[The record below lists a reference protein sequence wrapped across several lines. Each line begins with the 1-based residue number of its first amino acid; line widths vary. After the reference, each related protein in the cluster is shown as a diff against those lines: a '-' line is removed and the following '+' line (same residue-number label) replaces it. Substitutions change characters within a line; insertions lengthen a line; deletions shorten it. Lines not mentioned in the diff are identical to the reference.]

1 MIYYLIQYKHMFSL
15 LRKLWLV
22 SLFLLIPSFISAE
35 VQGSI
40 SSYVWSNQGE
50 FTLDGNHPVIQ
61 NQWDIKHPTDSLMLS
76 ANTHLFEL
84 KYDQLLSLDVNLS
97 RGAINDQRRTF
108 MAHDQA
114 GYLTDLSYADA
125 TGRSRLASTGLFYC
139 LMGKDAL
146 AISRLD
152 IGAGYIGYMNSVG
165 YNNPTVILDSDNPAN
180 NNQTFNERWEEYDIY
195 YSGADVRVKDELY
208 LTSSLSV
215 NVMGGYAPKV
225 SARYHYTKFPNRPVA
240 QQQKQTIEAD
250 GYGVHYEAFLNYYVT
265 EHFSTMVG
273 YKYLLLK
280 VKGKSY
286 DNFYPFWTGSAHNLK
301 NEMDGYILGVAYH
314 F

>member
-1 MIYYLIQYKHMFSL
+1 MFSL

-22 SLFLLIPSFISAE
+22 SLFLLIPSFVYAE

-50 FTLDGNHPVIQ
+50 FTLDGNHPTVR
-61 NQWDIKHPTDSLMLS
+61 NEWDIKHPTDSLML
-76 ANTHLFEL
+76 AGNTYLFEL
-84 KYDQLLSLDVNLS
+84 KYDQMLSLDVNLHTGS
-97 RGAINDQRRTF
+97 INDQRRSF
-108 MAHDQA
+108 MVHDSN
-114 GYLTDLSYADA
+114 GYLTDLSYADVA
-125 TGRSRLASTGLFYC
+125 GRSRLASSGLFYR
-139 LMGKDAL
+139 LMGKDDL

-152 IGAGYIGYMNSVG
+152 IGAGYIGYINSIG
-165 YNNPTVILDSDNPAN
+165 YNNPSVVLDSANPAN

-195 YSGADVRVKDELY
+195 YSGMDVRVKEELY
-208 LTSSLSV
+208 LTSALSV
-215 NVMGGYAPKV
+215 NVMGGYAPKLL
-225 SARYHYTKFPNRPVA
+225 ARYHYTKFPDRSA
-240 QQQKQTIEAD
+240 SQQQKQTINAE
-250 GYGVHYEAFLNYYVT
+250 GYGMHYEAFLNYYLT

-286 DNFYPFWTGSAHNLK
+286 DNFYPFWRGAEHNLK